1 MELNKKYTSV
11 DIVFN
16 IPVDADNPVDARKQA
31 NKKFRL
37 GAVGCNICNTATHT
51 TIIEDSIPEET
62 LNNSR
67 VKSSVIQELAHITGM
82 AIYDNNSLEEAIKLI
97 LPSTK
102 KIQKDKLRKVYDES
116 DSIEYKMGIESA
128 MDILDIYF

>member
-1 MELNKKYTSV
+1 MEKYTSV

-16 IPVDADNPVDARKQA
+16 IPVDADNPIDARKQA
-31 NKKFRL
+31 NEKFRL
-37 GAVGCNICNTATHT
+37 GAVGCNICNTATNTT
-51 TIIEDSIPEET
+51 TIEKSIPEET
-62 LNNSR
+62 LNNLR

-116 DSIEYKMGIESA
+116 DSIEYKMGIETA